1 MVTKKIFFVSLW
13 FISGFAFSAT
23 AQKFGYVDSEYITS
37 KMPDYK
43 KASAGLEQFSEKWV
57 KEIGD
62 KYDELERLQKAFQV
76 EEILLTD
83 DMKRERLKAIT
94 DKEKAVKELNN
105 KVFSPEGLIFQKRK
119 ELMKPIMED
128 IYKAVEKVAVQQKLM
143 FLFDKSADMTMIY
156 TDPRHDYTDFVI
168 EALGLDKEE
177 ETITGA
183 DKPAPKKN

>member
-1 MVTKKIFFVSLW
+1 MITKRIFFVSLW
-13 FISGFAFSAT
+13 FISLISLET
-23 AQKFGYVDSEYITS
+23 KAQKFGYLDSEYITS

-43 KASAGLEQFSEKWV
+43 KASAAMEQFSEKWV

-62 KYDELERLQKAFQV
+62 KYDELEKLQKAFQV

-83 DMKRERLKAIT
+83 DMKRERIKAIAE
-94 DKEKAVKELNN
+94 KEKSVKELNN
-105 KVFSPEGLIFQKRK
+105 KVFSPEGLIFQKKK

-128 IYKAVEKVAVQQKLM
+128 IYRAVGKVAVQQKLM

-177 ETITGA
+177 E
-183 DKPAPKKN
+183 PAQAVKKN